1 MSKNEINLI
10 RNLYKNFEKPVYLH
24 NLYMSDDDKNALI
37 DQVNVGDIAVGNQI
51 NNLTNELSSYFKDE
65 DLDIGLINSGTSA
78 LHLSLASLNLNDKTD
93 ILISPI
99 TFISPVNAIKYSGSN
114 PFFLDINPN
123 TLNMSPESLEEF
135 LNNFTKKVKGKLI
148 NTITGNEI
156 RGLIH
161 VDVFGQIG
169 ELDKIYKICKDFGI
183 YCIEDAAESFGSKL
197 NNFNIGKYCD
207 LVAGSFNGNKIISGG
222 GGGFVGSKDS
232 KIVRKIVNMA
242 NHSKIGNE
250 WEYDHGGIGYN
261 YRISNLQASLVTSQL
276 KVIDEIILKKRKLH
290 KFYNEY
296 FANTEVN
303 LLKETVNNTS
313 NYWLNAIQFNLN
325 KVEVENILT
334 ILNKE
339 GIKCRKIWKIMTE
352 IKHYKQNN
360 NFYNL
365 ENSKEISDK
374 VINIPSGLDIYKTFF
389 DND

>member
-1 MSKNEINLI
+1 
-10 RNLYKNFEKPVYLH
+10 
-24 NLYMSDDDKNALI
+24 
-37 DQVNVGDIAVGNQI
+37 
-51 NNLTNELSSYFKDE
+51 
-65 DLDIGLINSGTSA
+65 
-78 LHLSLASLNLNDKTD
+78 
-93 ILISPI
+93 
-99 TFISPVNAIKYSGSN
+99 
-114 PFFLDINPN
+114 
-123 TLNMSPESLEEF
+123 MSPESLEEF

-296 FANTEVN
+296 FDNTEVN
-303 LLKETVNNTS
+303 LFKETVNNTS
-313 NYWLNAIQFNLN
+313 NYWLNAIQLNLN

-365 ENSKEISDK
+365 ENSMEISDK
-374 VINIPSGLDIYKTFF
+374 VINIPSGLDIYRTFF

>member
-1 MSKNEINLI
+1 MPKNEINLI
-10 RNLYKNFEKPVYLH
+10 KDLYKNFEKPVYLH
-24 NLYMSDDDKNALI
+24 NLYMSDDDKNAII
-37 DQVNVGDIAVGNQI
+37 DQVNIGDITVGNQI

-65 DLDIGLINSGTSA
+65 DLDIGLLNSGTSA

-207 LVAGSFNGNKIISGG
+207 LVAGSFN
-222 GGGFVGSKDS
+222 
-232 KIVRKIVNMA
+232 
-242 NHSKIGNE
+242 
-250 WEYDHGGIGYN
+250 
-261 YRISNLQASLVTSQL
+261 
-276 KVIDEIILKKRKLH
+276 
-290 KFYNEY
+290 
-296 FANTEVN
+296 
-303 LLKETVNNTS
+303 
-313 NYWLNAIQFNLN
+313 
-325 KVEVENILT
+325 EVEEAL
-334 ILNKE
+334 LVQ
-339 GIKCRKIWKIMTE
+339 KIQK
-352 IKHYKQNN
+352 
-360 NFYNL
+360 
-365 ENSKEISDK
+365 
-374 VINIPSGLDIYKTFF
+374 
-389 DND
+389 